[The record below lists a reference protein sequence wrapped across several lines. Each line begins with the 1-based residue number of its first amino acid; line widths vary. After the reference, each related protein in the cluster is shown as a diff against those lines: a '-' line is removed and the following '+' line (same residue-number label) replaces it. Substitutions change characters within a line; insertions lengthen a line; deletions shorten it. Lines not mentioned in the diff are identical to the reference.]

1 MKYVVMV
8 VFVAIMATFPAHA
21 CKNPNADFKAENS
34 VEMDEDECPDP
45 EPDIIAPGANEKH
58 KQEETEDNN
67 KDDQHKKEPDPD
79 PKPIIKDD
87 SSDGSHDGCDMHPD
101 GTCKGL
107 ISINE
112 IVPSKTTGH
121 TERKA
126 KSIIKDIKK
135 NTLISID
142 IHIPIY
148 FNTEKEI
155 IVTGRTTVNNHNE
168 TFTLTLIKRF

>member
-1 MKYVVMV
+1 MKYVVMI

-21 CKNPNADFKAENS
+21 NECVNKKTGIVNDK
-34 VEMDEDECPDP
+34 MCDEDNVDGTKT
-45 EPDIIAPGANEKH
+45 IA
-58 KQEETEDNN
+58 
-67 KDDQHKKEPDPD
+67 DQ
-79 PKPIIKDD
+79 I
-87 SSDGSHDGCDMHPD
+87 SDGSINGDVDADGKAKDNTNKPAEQNWED
-101 GTCKGL
+101 KGSEPTPGHKPSYPADTEKKL
-107 ISINE
+107 PSINE